1 MSARSHTYKTA
12 HKTNRRDTAPL
23 REFTARFA
31 TGEEIENWDKH
42 VTANPNGGNM
52 LQSAASASVKNGNG
66 WDVRFLVLE
75 SGGAASYNLVLEK
88 KFPVL
93 GRLWY
98 LIKGPDVGAAADLKP
113 ALAACAEFVK
123 AAKLNVFA
131 IKVEPD
137 IVDAPE
143 VQPQLAA
150 AGLVKAPNIQS
161 NDSTALLDISAPE
174 NDVFRSISSRARNA
188 IRRAEREGCEVVQR
202 EQGPETYRALY
213 DLMADTVNAKG
224 SMPLRSY
231 EYYARFWDEFCDR
244 GQGSFFFVYEDGK
257 PSVGAFVIN
266 YGSKATYK
274 DGGSTQNR
282 KQYGDSHLVQWAAIR
297 RMKELGCTEYD
308 FCGTP
313 PAARIK
319 DKSHTL
325 HGMGMFKT
333 SFSKTVTDFVGCYDF
348 VLAPVRHR
356 LWVQGAERV
365 FRRLETMRTGNQFY

>member
-1 MSARSHTYKTA
+1 MSARSHTYRTA
-12 HKTNRRDTAPL
+12 PKTNRQDTAPL

-52 LQSAASASVKNGNG
+52 LQSVAYASVKNGTG
-66 WDVRFLVLE
+66 WNVRFLVLE
-75 SGGAASYNLVLEK
+75 SAGASSYNLVLEK

-98 LIKGPDVGAAADLKP
+98 LIKGPDLRAAADLKP
-113 ALAACAEFVK
+113 ALAACGDFVQER
-123 AAKLNVFA
+123 KLDVFA

-137 IVDAPE
+137 IVASAE
-143 VQPQLAA
+143 AQAELAA

-174 NDVFRSISSRARNA
+174 NEVFRSISSRARNA
-188 IRRAEREGCEVVQR
+188 IRRAEREGCEVVQPER
-202 EQGPETYRALY
+202 GPETYRALY
-213 DLMADTVNAKG
+213 GLMTDTVRAKG

-244 GQGSFFFVYEDGK
+244 GQGNFFFAYEDGK

-297 RMKELGCTEYD
+297 RMRELGCTEYD

-319 DKSHTL
+319 DKSHNL
-325 HGMGMFKT
+325 YGMGMFKT

-348 VLAPVRHR
+348 VLSPRRHK
-356 LWVQGAERV
+356 LWVKGAERV
-365 FRRLETMRTGNQFY
+365 FRRIETIRTGSQFY